1 MPNTFH
7 LPIRVYYEDTDAGGV
22 VYHSNY
28 LNFFERGRT
37 EFLRHLGFE
46 QRLMLAQGECAF
58 VVSNLS
64 IDYLRA
70 ARLDDELDIVT
81 ELNRVRAASFTFTQ
95 EAWRDKE
102 LIARA
107 NVKIACINP
116 KLLRPQA
123 IPEPILQTISAAI
136 HGDK

>member
-1 MPNTFH
+1 MQNTFH
-7 LPIRVYYEDTDAGGV
+7 LPIRVYFEDTDAGGV

-46 QRLMLAQGECAF
+46 QHGMLAKGDCSF

-70 ARLDDELDIVT
+70 ARLDDALDIVT
-81 ELNRVRAASFTFTQ
+81 KLTRVRAASFTFVQ
-95 EAWRDKE
+95 EAWREDE
-102 LIARA
+102 LLTRA
-107 NVKIACINP
+107 TVKIACINP
-116 KLLRPQA
+116 KLLRAQA
-123 IPEPILQTISAAI
+123 IPEPIFNTISAAI
-136 HGDK
+136 HGEN